1 MHQESPPNTTTT
13 DLADPPPGDVSPT
26 VASQSLAWLQSYLLE
41 HFGGVTTAPVAGSW
55 TKGQLRQAAGP
66 LPDEPRTLPA
76 TIAFFES
83 HIAPGLLRWNHPRFA
98 AYFATSAPAP
108 SIIAEA
114 LVAAHNSNLMLAS
127 ASPAGAELEAIVG
140 QWYQQLLGVP
150 AGLSPQ
156 FFTSA
161 SQSHQ
166 HALVAALNQKT
177 RGLARRAGLAGQPPF
192 AVYTSELG
200 HFFARKNAVAAGLGE
215 DHVRAVP
222 ADERGAMDL
231 AVLEKMIAADLAA
244 GLQPLMVIATVGTT
258 SITSV
263 DEVPAIAQI
272 CRRHSIWCY
281 VDAAYGGAFACLPEC
296 RWAAAGWDLADAVC
310 VNPHKGLFV
319 PQGCSLLFLR
329 DRQALRRVCDHRA
342 DYLPDSDRAEGD
354 PMDFTFVCGLRV
366 NTLASFF
373 NLMTFGAEGIRRRV
387 RALLAL
393 AVFAAG
399 RIAGDPMFELLA
411 SPRFSTVCFTLRAG
425 PSQSPQALDAIVT
438 QACRSIQSAGRCC
451 LSQTRYRSRVWFRL
465 AIGNINTS
473 RDDVDFILDQVRQ
486 AVLQAKA
493 A

>member
-1 MHQESPPNTTTT
+1 
-13 DLADPPPGDVSPT
+13 
-26 VASQSLAWLQSYLLE
+26 
-41 HFGGVTTAPVAGSW
+41 
-55 TKGQLRQAAGP
+55 
-66 LPDEPRTLPA
+66 
-76 TIAFFES
+76 
-83 HIAPGLLRWNHPRFA
+83 
-98 AYFATSAPAP
+98 
-108 SIIAEA
+108 
-114 LVAAHNSNLMLAS
+114 
-127 ASPAGAELEAIVG
+127 
-140 QWYQQLLGVP
+140 
-150 AGLSPQ
+150 
-156 FFTSA
+156 
-161 SQSHQ
+161 
-166 HALVAALNQKT
+166 
-177 RGLARRAGLAGQPPF
+177 
-192 AVYTSELG
+192 
-200 HFFARKNAVAAGLGE
+200 
-215 DHVRAVP
+215 
-222 ADERGAMDL
+222 MDL
-231 AVLEKMIAADLAA
+231 AALEKMIAADLAA

-263 DEVPAIAQI
+263 DEVPAIAHI
-272 CRRHSIWCY
+272 CRRHSIWCH

-354 PMDFTFVCGLRV
+354 PTDFTFVCGLRV

-399 RIAGDPMFELLA
+399 RIAVDPMFELLA

-451 LSQTRYRSRVWFRL
+451 ISQTRYRSRVWFRL

-493 A
+493 D